1 MMIKERINRMKS
13 SSEISGLQS
22 IKSMHGSS
30 KRSIPRVQSSAYLDL
45 YMLMKNKDRLEKEI
59 YILDKRKKDAQKRLD
74 EINKDMDELSKVKTE
89 KKEEILQESK
99 KPLGKKWNSMPLK
112 Y

>member
-1 MMIKERINRMKS
+1 MKS
-13 SSEISGLQS
+13 SSEIGGLQS
-22 IKSMHGSS
+22 IRSMHGSG
-30 KRSIPRVQSSAYLDL
+30 KRSIPLVQSSAYLDL
-45 YMLMKNKDRLEKEI
+45 YMLKKKKDRLEKEI

-74 EINKDMDELSKVKTE
+74 EINKDMDELREAKTE

-99 KPLGKKWNSMPLK
+99 KPLGKNWKSMSLK